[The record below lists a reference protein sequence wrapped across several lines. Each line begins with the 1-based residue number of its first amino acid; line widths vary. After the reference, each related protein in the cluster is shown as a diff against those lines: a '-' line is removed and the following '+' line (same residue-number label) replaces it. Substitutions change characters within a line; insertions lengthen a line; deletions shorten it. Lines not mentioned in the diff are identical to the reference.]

1 MCEDV
6 CPLRQKK
13 NITPGEFQKEF
24 TSNYRLWCQVW
35 TGRQGGKGMGTGHE
49 GGQREAEG
57 QRWRKA
63 TAVGAGRE
71 STAPE
76 QISPKPTHQSLSPQE
91 CRPRQ
96 RTPTRIRMQISPNLD
111 MNVLQHASIWNPP
124 GPPTGFPNQG
134 GGVDICP
141 PPYSVCRNRGVGGQ
155 KRGGGTY
162 VWNTHLHGGGDGN

>member
-96 RTPTRIRMQISPNLD
+96 RTPTHICMQISPNLD

-141 PPYSVCRNRGVGGQ
+141 PPRIRYVETGVLVG
-155 KRGGGTY
+155 KRGGGY
-162 VWNTHLHGGGDGN
+162 VCVEHTPSWWR